1 MEFPIAI
8 HKDDGTVY
16 GVIVP
21 DIPGVH
27 SWGETIEEAIK
38 NTKDAIISHVETLI
52 ELDEEVAFT
61 CSTIENLVGN
71 KEYDGAVWALV
82 NVDLSQL
89 DSKPERIN
97 VSLPRFVLHKIDA
110 YVAARHETRSGFLA
124 RVAMEALSEGTG
136 KHA

>member
-38 NTKDAIISHVETLI
+38 NTGDAITAHVETLI
-52 ELDEEVAFT
+52 ELGGKGSFT
-61 CSTIENLVGN
+61 CSTIEELAG
-71 KEYDGAVWALV
+71 KPDYTGAVWALV
-82 NVDLSQL
+82 TVDI
-89 DSKPERIN
+89 P
-97 VSLPRFVLHKIDA
+97 VSR
-110 YVAARHETRSGFLA
+110 
-124 RVAMEALSEGTG
+124 MTG
-136 KHA
+136 NLKG